1 MQRTVRIT
9 VAKRG
14 LDRELSDALVPA
26 GTTIDR
32 CPVFRDGQEFLVEGW
47 PEMPDGFCENAW
59 GAVRTGAMLAAFD
72 ADLSALTVPGKW
84 IACCPD
90 GLRPVVFVV
99 ELVDAPDPQDA
110 KEDA

>member
-1 MQRTVRIT
+1 M
-9 VAKRG
+9 
-14 LDRELSDALVPA
+14 
-26 GTTIDR
+26 
-32 CPVFRDGQEFLVEGW
+32 
-47 PEMPDGFCENAW
+47 
-59 GAVRTGAMLAAFD
+59 AAFD

-99 ELVDAPDPQDA
+99 ELVDAPNPQDA